1 MNPVRLA
8 VAELRRLTS
17 SRLARLA
24 LAALVLIPTLYGG
37 LYLYANHDPYGA
49 FPQVPAAVVSDD
61 TGTTLSTGEKLQVGG
76 GVADHL
82 VESKSFDWHRV
93 SHSEALRG
101 VDDGTYAFAV
111 IMPTTFSADL
121 ASTAEMK
128 PRQATVVL
136 ETNDA
141 NNYMTSMIGN
151 QVIKQVTASVASE
164 VSQTAASKLL
174 LGFSQV
180 HDQLVTAVDGSDKLR
195 AGAVKADSGAHQ
207 LSSGAAGLAGGL
219 HDLTSGA
226 RRLAT
231 GIGQAASGADSLEA
245 GAAQLAS
252 GLGTLQS
259 RTASLPS
266 QTDQLADGAEQ
277 VAAGNRTIAGYG
289 TRAAT
294 ASSDL
299 RRRIAA
305 DRTSFLDALRAQGL
319 TDAQLSVVSSR
330 LDTID
335 GYVNRADSTIQSAS
349 SDLTRLS
356 KGADQV
362 ATGARALA
370 NATPALTDGIASAH
384 SGAVRLRDGAS
395 RLSSGL
401 GTLRT
406 GADQLATGA
415 DKAATGADSLASG
428 ASSLGSGLDALSKG
442 ATDLHAGLVKGRD
455 SIPDPSDAQRK
466 AMAQTIG
473 NPVGVSTG
481 SLSSA
486 GSYGAGLAPLFMS
499 LALWIGAYVL
509 FLFVRPLSP
518 RALATSQRSI
528 RTALGGWLA
537 PTLVGL
543 VQVASLVLVVGR
555 GVDIRIAHPVLA
567 FLFLCFTSMTF
578 VAILHALAAR
588 FGAVGK
594 FLGLVF
600 MVVQLVS
607 AGGTFPWQT
616 LPAPLQAVH
625 HVVPMSHAVD
635 GLRRLLYGADLGPVL
650 GSLGVLAAYL
660 VVALAVS
667 TIAARRS
674 RMWTPK
680 RIKPALEL

>member
-61 TGTTLSTGEKLQVGG
+61 AGTTLSTGEKLQVGG
-76 GVADHL
+76 SVADHL
-82 VESKSFDWHRV
+82 VDSKSFDWHRV
-93 SHSEALRG
+93 SHEEALRG

-111 IMPTTFSADL
+111 IMPKTFSADL

-141 NNYMTSMIGN
+141 NNYMTSMIGS

-180 HDQLVTAVDGSDKLR
+180 HDQLVKAVDGSEKLR
-195 AGAVKADSGAHQ
+195 AGAAKADSGAHQ
-207 LSSGAAGLAGGL
+207 LATGATSLASGL
-219 HDLTSGA
+219 HDLSSGA
-226 RRLAT
+226 KRLGT
-231 GIGQAASGADSLEA
+231 GIGQAAAGADDLEA
-245 GAAQLAS
+245 GAGQLAS

-259 RTASLPS
+259 RTASLPA
-266 QTDQLADGAEQ
+266 QTDKLADGAEQ

-289 TRAAT
+289 TKAAT

-299 RRRIAA
+299 KRRITA
-305 DRTSFLDALRAQGL
+305 DRTSFLDTLRAQGL
-319 TDAQLSVVSSR
+319 TDAQLSLVTSR

-335 GYVNRADSTIQSAS
+335 GYVDRADSTIQSAS

-370 NATPALTDGIASAH
+370 DAMPALTDGIASAH

-395 RLSSGL
+395 TLASGL
-401 GTLRT
+401 DTLET
-406 GADQLATGA
+406 GADQLKTGA

-428 ASSLGSGLDALSKG
+428 ASSLASGLDALTKG
-442 ATDLHAGLVKGRD
+442 ATDLHDGLVKGRD

-518 RALATSQRSI
+518 RALATSQRSV

-537 PTLVGL
+537 PALVGL
-543 VQVASLVLVVGR
+543 VQVAALVLVVGR
-555 GVDIRIAHPVLA
+555 GVDIKIAHPVLA

-588 FGAVGK
+588 LGAVGK

-650 GSLGVLAAYL
+650 GSLGVLTAYL

>member
-1 MNPVRLA
+1 MNPLRLA

-61 TGTTLSTGEKLQVGG
+61 AGTTLGTGEKLQVGG

-93 SHSEALRG
+93 SHEEALRG

-111 IMPTTFSADL
+111 IMPRTFSADL
-121 ASTAEMK
+121 ASTAELK
-128 PRQATVVL
+128 PRQATLVL

-141 NNYMTSMIGN
+141 NNYMTSMIGG

-174 LGFSQV
+174 LGFSEV
-180 HDQLVTAVDGSDKLR
+180 HDQLAEAVDGSEQLR
-195 AGAVKADSGAHQ
+195 AGAAKADSGAHQ
-207 LSSGAAGLAGGL
+207 LASGATRLSSGLRELSSGAKRL
-219 HDLTSGA
+219 DTGA
-226 RRLAT
+226 
-231 GIGQAASGADSLEA
+231 GQAASGADHLEA
-245 GAAQLAS
+245 GAGQLAS

-266 QTDQLADGAEQ
+266 QTAKLADGAEQ

-289 TRAAT
+289 TKAAT
-294 ASSDL
+294 ASTDL
-299 RRRIAA
+299 KRRIAA
-305 DRTSFLDALRAQGL
+305 DRTTFLDALRSEGL
-319 TDAQLSVVSSR
+319 TEAQLTVAQSR
-330 LDTID
+330 LDRID
-335 GYVNRADSTIQSAS
+335 GYVDRADTTIQSAS

-356 KGADQV
+356 TGADRV
-362 ATGARALA
+362 AAGARTLA
-370 NATPALTDGIASAH
+370 DATPALTEGITSAH
-384 SGAVRLRDGAS
+384 SGAVRLKDGA
-395 RLSSGL
+395 
-401 GTLRT
+401 GTLAGGLHTLQRGAGQLSA
-406 GADQLATGA
+406 GADQAATGAGSLATGA
-415 DKAATGADSLASG
+415 TSLASG
-428 ASSLGSGLDALSKG
+428 LDTLAKG
-442 ATDLHAGLVKGRD
+442 ATDLHDGLVKGRD
-455 SIPDPSDAQRK
+455 SVPDTSDAQRK

-537 PTLVGL
+537 PALVGL
-543 VQVASLVLVVGR
+543 VQVAALVLVVGR

-567 FLFLCFTSMTF
+567 FLFLCFTSLTF
-578 VAILHALAAR
+578 VAILHALASR

-650 GSLGVLAAYL
+650 WSLAVLAAYL

-667 TIAARRS
+667 TVAARRS

>member
-61 TGTTLSTGEKLQVGG
+61 AGTTLSTGEKLQVGG
-76 GVADHL
+76 SVADHL
-82 VESKSFDWHRV
+82 VDSKSFDWHRV
-93 SHSEALRG
+93 SHDEALRG

-111 IMPTTFSADL
+111 IMPKTFSADL

-141 NNYMTSMIGN
+141 NNYMTSMIGS

-180 HDQLVTAVDGSDKLR
+180 HDQLVKAVDGSEKLR
-195 AGAVKADSGAHQ
+195 AGAAKADSGAHQ
-207 LSSGAAGLAGGL
+207 LATGATSLASGL
-219 HDLTSGA
+219 HDLSSGA
-226 RRLAT
+226 KRLGT
-231 GIGQAASGADSLEA
+231 GIGQAAAGADDLQA
-245 GAAQLAS
+245 GAGQLAS

-259 RTASLPS
+259 RTASLPA
-266 QTDQLADGAEQ
+266 QTDKLADGAEQ

-289 TRAAT
+289 TKAAT

-299 RRRIAA
+299 KRRITA
-305 DRTSFLDALRAQGL
+305 DRTSFLDTLRAQGL
-319 TDAQLSVVSSR
+319 TDAQLSLVTSR

-335 GYVNRADSTIQSAS
+335 GYVDRADSTIQSAS

-370 NATPALTDGIASAH
+370 KATPALTDGIASAH

-395 RLSSGL
+395 TLSSGL
-401 GTLRT
+401 DTLKT
-406 GADQLATGA
+406 GAGQLTTGA

-428 ASSLGSGLDALSKG
+428 ANSLASGLDALTKG
-442 ATDLHAGLVKGRD
+442 ATDLHDGLVKGRD

-518 RALATSQRSI
+518 RALATSQRSV

-537 PTLVGL
+537 PALVGL
-543 VQVASLVLVVGR
+543 VQVAALVLVVGR
-555 GVDIRIAHPVLA
+555 GVDIKIAHPVLA

-588 FGAVGK
+588 LGAVGK

-650 GSLGVLAAYL
+650 GSLGVLTAYL

>member
-17 SRLARLA
+17 TRLARLA

-61 TGTTLSTGEKLQVGG
+61 AGTTLSTGEKLRVGG
-76 GVADHL
+76 DVADHL

-93 SHSEALRG
+93 GREEALRG
-101 VDDGTYAFAV
+101 VDDGTFAFAV
-111 IMPTTFSADL
+111 IVPKTFSADL

-174 LGFSQV
+174 LGFSEV
-180 HDQLVTAVDGSDKLR
+180 HDQLVTAVDGSEKLR
-195 AGAVKADSGAHQ
+195 AGAVKADSGAGQ
-207 LSSGAAGLAGGL
+207 LATGATSLADGL
-219 HDLTSGA
+219 HDLSAGA
-226 RRLAT
+226 AKLST
-231 GIGQAASGADSLEA
+231 GIGRAASGADELEKGA
-245 GAAQLAS
+245 GALAT
-252 GLGTLQS
+252 GLGTLES
-259 RTASLPS
+259 RTAGLPA
-266 QTDQLADGAEQ
+266 QTDRLADGAEQ

-289 TRAAT
+289 AKAAT

-299 RRRIAA
+299 KKRIAA
-305 DRTSFLDALRAQGL
+305 DRTTFLDTLRAEGL
-319 TDAQLSVVSSR
+319 TDAQLAVVQTR

-335 GYVNRADSTIQSAS
+335 GYVDGADEKIQSAAG
-349 SDLTRLS
+349 DLTRLS

-370 NATPALTDGIASAH
+370 SATPALADGISSAH
-384 SGAVRLRDGAS
+384 SGAVKVRDGAS
-395 RLSSGL
+395 ALSSGL
-401 GTLRT
+401 DTLRT
-406 GADQLATGA
+406 GATKLKAGA
-415 DKAATGADSLASG
+415 DSAATGADTLAAGAASLT
-428 ASSLGSGLDALSKG
+428 SGLDQLAKG
-442 ATDLHAGLVKGRD
+442 ATDLHSGLVKGRD
-455 SIPDPSDAQRK
+455 SIPDPSDAERK

-518 RALATSQRSI
+518 RALATSQRSL

-543 VQVASLVLVVGR
+543 VQVAALVLVVGR
-555 GVDIRIAHPVLA
+555 GVDIKFAHPVLA

-650 GSLGVLAAYL
+650 GSLGVLTAYL
-660 VVALAVS
+660 LVALAVS

>member
-61 TGTTLSTGEKLQVGG
+61 AGTTLSTGEKLQVGG
-76 GVADHL
+76 QVADHL
-82 VESKSFDWHRV
+82 VESRSFDWHRV
-93 SHSEALRG
+93 SHAEAMRG
-101 VDDGTYAFAV
+101 VDDGTYSFAV
-111 IMPTTFSADL
+111 ILPRSFSADL
-121 ASTAEMK
+121 ASTAEFK

-151 QVIKQVTASVASE
+151 QVIKQVTASVASQ
-164 VSQTAASKLL
+164 VSETAASRLL

-180 HDQLVTAVDGSDKLR
+180 HDQLVKAVDGSEQLR
-195 AGAVKADSGAHQ
+195 AGAGKADSGAHQ
-207 LSSGAAGLAGGL
+207 LASGASSLASGL
-219 HDLTSGA
+219 HDLAAGA
-226 RRLAT
+226 ERLDT
-231 GIGQAASGADSLEA
+231 GIGQAAAGADDLRA
-245 GAAQLAS
+245 GAGKLAS

-259 RTASLPS
+259 RTAALPA
-266 QTDQLADGAEQ
+266 QTARLADGAEQ
-277 VAAGNRTIAGYG
+277 VAEGNRTIAGYG
-289 TRAAT
+289 SKAAS
-294 ASSDL
+294 ASTDL
-299 RRRIAA
+299 KKRIAA
-305 DRTSFLDALRAQGL
+305 DRSSFISQLRAQGL
-319 TDAQLSVVSSR
+319 TDAQLALVESR

-335 GYVNRADSTIQSAS
+335 GYVDRADTTIQSAS

-362 ATGARALA
+362 AAGARTLA

-384 SGAVRLRDGAS
+384 SGAVRLRDGAGTLADGLDALQAGAA
-395 RLSSGL
+395 RLS
-401 GTLRT
+401 
-406 GADQLATGA
+406 AGA
-415 DKAATGADSLASG
+415 DKAASGGDSLAKGASSLASG
-428 ASSLGSGLDALSKG
+428 LDSLTKG
-442 ATDLHAGLVKGRD
+442 AGDLHAGLVKGRD
-455 SIPDPSDAQRK
+455 SVPDPSDVQRK

-509 FLFVRPLSP
+509 FLFVRPLST

-528 RTALGGWLA
+528 RTAVGGWLA
-537 PTLVGL
+537 PALVGL
-543 VQVASLVLVVGR
+543 VQVAALVLVVGR

-616 LPAPLQAVH
+616 LPGPLQAIH
-625 HVVPMSHAVD
+625 HVVPMSYAVD
-635 GLRRLLYGADLGPVL
+635 GLRRLLYGADLAPVT
-650 GSLGVLAAYL
+650 GSLAVLTAYL
-660 VVALAVS
+660 LGALALS
-667 TIAARRS
+667 TVAARRS

-680 RIKPALEL
+680 RIKPELSL

>member
-17 SRLARLA
+17 TRLARLA

-61 TGTTLSTGEKLQVGG
+61 AGTTLSTGERLRVGG
-76 GVADHL
+76 DVADHL

-93 SHSEALRG
+93 SHEEALRG
-101 VDDGTYAFAV
+101 VDDGTFAFAV
-111 IMPTTFSADL
+111 IVPKTFSADL

-141 NNYMTSMIGN
+141 NNYMTSLIGN

-174 LGFSQV
+174 LGFSEV
-180 HDQLVTAVDGSDKLR
+180 HDQLVTAVDGSEKLR
-195 AGAVKADSGAHQ
+195 AGAVKADAGAGQ
-207 LSSGAAGLAGGL
+207 LATGAAGLADGL
-219 HDLTSGA
+219 DDLSAGA
-226 RRLAT
+226 AKLST
-231 GIGQAASGADSLEA
+231 GIGRAASGADELEKGA
-245 GAAQLAS
+245 GALAT
-252 GLGTLQS
+252 GLGTLES
-259 RTASLPS
+259 RTAGLPA
-266 QTDQLADGAEQ
+266 QTDRLADGAEQ

-289 TRAAT
+289 AKAAT

-299 RRRIAA
+299 KKRIAA
-305 DRTSFLDALRAQGL
+305 DRTTFLDALRAEGL
-319 TDAQLSVVSSR
+319 TDAQLAVVQTR

-335 GYVNRADSTIQSAS
+335 GYVDGADEKIQSAAG
-349 SDLTRLS
+349 DLTKLS

-370 NATPALTDGIASAH
+370 SATPALADGIASAH
-384 SGAVRLRDGAS
+384 SGAVKVRDGAS
-395 RLSSGL
+395 ALSSGL
-401 GTLRT
+401 DTLRT
-406 GADQLATGA
+406 GATKLTSGADQAAAGADKLTAGATSLTSGLDQLA
-415 DKAATGADSLASG
+415 
-428 ASSLGSGLDALSKG
+428 KG
-442 ATDLHAGLVKGRD
+442 ATDLHSGLVKGRD
-455 SIPDPSDAQRK
+455 SIPDPSDAERK

-518 RALATSQRSI
+518 RALATSQRSL

-543 VQVASLVLVVGR
+543 VQVAALVLVVGR
-555 GVDIRIAHPVLA
+555 GVDIKIAHPVLA

-635 GLRRLLYGADLGPVL
+635 GLRRLLYGADLGPVPF
-650 GSLGVLAAYL
+650 SLGVLAAYL
-660 VVALAVS
+660 VAALVVS

-680 RIKPALEL
+680 RIKPALQL